1 MKISKVKIIYL
12 IFLIHLL
19 AIPLV
24 LYWFLNYL
32 ENSFNNSAKE
42 TYAQFF
48 LSKIEKE
55 IAIHQ
60 LASQGKEDIKKLVEK
75 IFQEGPF
82 QSLKLY
88 NSEGKLLLNL
98 KEKKEKKIDLKSLN
112 SDILT
117 EEGILN
123 LEYKVQ
129 NQELCY
135 SCHPKENKLIA
146 KIKGSLPLSNS
157 LKIISFSKTKILIIT
172 IGLFLIIIFIIA
184 LFNWWFFAH
193 PLKALMIGMENVKK
207 GNLNTFIETKRMDE
221 IGNLINN
228 FNHLIFDLKKSKEEL
243 EKVHLKKMERAEQ
256 LALVGEIASGIAHE
270 IKNPLAGIN
279 SALEVLLSD
288 IKDGSLNEKIL
299 MQIKEETSR
308 IIEILKQLLDYAK
321 PKPPSPLEFDLG
333 LLIEDI
339 KTIFSPLL
347 SSKEATLKINFFGK
361 NKIIYSDNN
370 VIKQILLN
378 ILKNSKEAI
387 SLNGEIILNVHLKE
401 EKVLFEIIDN
411 GSGMDENVK
420 NKIFEP
426 FFSTKIGGTGL
437 GLSIVKRKLENLGGN
452 ISIESEKMKG
462 TRVIIEIP
470 RKLNE

>member
-12 IFLIHLL
+12 LFLIHLL

-24 LYWFLNYL
+24 LYWFLSYL

-42 TYAQFF
+42 IFAQFF

-60 LASQGKEDIKKLVEK
+60 LASQGKEDVKKLVEK
-75 IFQEGPF
+75 IFHEGPF

-88 NSEGKLLLNL
+88 NSEGKLLLAL
-98 KEKKEKKIDLKSLN
+98 KEKKGKKIDFKSIS
-112 SDILT
+112 SDIL
-117 EEGILN
+117 INKDLLN

-135 SCHPKENKLIA
+135 SCHPKEKKLIA
-146 KIKGSLPLSNS
+146 KIEGSLPILNS
-157 LKIISFSKTKILIIT
+157 LKIVSFSKTKILIIT
-172 IGLFLIIIFIIA
+172 IGLFLIIIFIIT

-193 PLKALMIGMENVKK
+193 PLKALRIAMENVKK
-207 GNLNTFIETKRMDE
+207 GNLNTFIETKRVDE
-221 IGNLINN
+221 IGNLIKN
-228 FNHLIFDLKKSKEEL
+228 FNQLIFDLKKSKEEL
-243 EKVHLKKMERAEQ
+243 EKTHLKKMERAEQ

-288 IKDGSLNEKIL
+288 IKEGSSNEKIL
-299 MQIKEETSR
+299 MQINKEIKR

-321 PKPPSPLEFDLG
+321 PKSPAPIEFDLG

-339 KTIFSPLL
+339 KTIFFPML
-347 SSKEATLKINFFGK
+347 SSKEATLKVNIFGE
-361 NKIIYSDNN
+361 NRIIYSDNN

-378 ILKNSKEAI
+378 VLQNSKEAI
-387 SLNGEIILNVHLKE
+387 SLNGEILLNVYLKE

-411 GSGMDENVK
+411 GSGIDENIK
-420 NKIFEP
+420 DKIFEP

-437 GLSIVKRKLENLGGN
+437 GISIVKRKLENLGGN

-462 TRVIIEIP
+462 TKVTIEIP
-470 RKLNE
+470 RRLNE